1 MMCPLPYAAPQSTSA
16 SRFGTSSELGQY
28 TFNAQLLLADPKAA
42 LASPLSIEYAM
53 AVASVS
59 NR

>member
-1 MMCPLPYAAPQSTSA
+1 MCPAPSPEPMSPTA
-16 SRFGTSSELGQY
+16 SRFGTSNELGQY
-28 TFNAQLLLADPKAA
+28 TFNAQRLLADPKTA

-53 AVASVS
+53 AVASLI